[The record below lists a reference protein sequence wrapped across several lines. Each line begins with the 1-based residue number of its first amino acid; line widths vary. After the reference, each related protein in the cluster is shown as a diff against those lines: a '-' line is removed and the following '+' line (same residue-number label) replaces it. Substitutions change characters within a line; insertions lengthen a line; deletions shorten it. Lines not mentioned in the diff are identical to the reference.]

1 MVDRELLKLKN
12 DGEGERGGGNF
23 SNETGYNEGE
33 SGWRGERERN
43 TIAANLQNKRI
54 FISGSPAAV
63 LINSI
68 KHLPR

>member
-1 MVDRELLKLKN
+1 M
-12 DGEGERGGGNF
+12 GEGGGGNF

-33 SGWRGERERN
+33 SGLKGGERERERN

>member
-12 DGEGERGGGNF
+12 DGGGKGGGGNF

-33 SGWRGERERN
+33 GERN

>member
-12 DGEGERGGGNF
+12 DGEERGGGNF
-23 SNETGYNEGE
+23 SNETGYNEEEGGE
-33 SGWRGERERN
+33 GGGN

>member
-1 MVDRELLKLKN
+1 M
-12 DGEGERGGGNF
+12 GEGGGGNF

-33 SGWRGERERN
+33 SGWKGGRERERN